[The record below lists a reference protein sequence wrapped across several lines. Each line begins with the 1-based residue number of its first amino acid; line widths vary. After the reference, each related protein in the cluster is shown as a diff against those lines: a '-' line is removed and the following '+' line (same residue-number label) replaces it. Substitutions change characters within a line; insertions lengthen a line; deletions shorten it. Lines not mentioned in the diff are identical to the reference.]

1 MLRFSKKI
9 HTSIEELKSYICSL
23 KEEDID
29 FVELYSLHKFGKLA
43 DFWQEN
49 NAKYTVVAKTFLE
62 FRKEFAAFVGVKSM
76 NFTMKSLVQVTKISF
91 PQNKRIKVHY
101 VEYENKYY
109 VDAFPLSY
117 LDGTQIIEITG
128 KVLVACN
135 QKLPMRLV
143 DGEFKY
149 DNLYR
154 ENIDFNTSDTVFTC
168 KYEVKNLLHDNKQ
181 LHIYIDQYLI
191 GEISFPCKR
200 VNLKIGD
207 EVLCYQMM
215 RIRRSESE
223 FFYIGTHPIM
233 CKNTNELKSCI
244 QKKNENKSYLEQ
256 RYDHSKLYS
265 IDTSL
270 WVGIGLNPLK
280 KMLALL
286 PPHFRLPTE
295 DEWEFAAK
303 SGLNI
308 DFATNDN
315 TMGNDRSIICMNHND
330 KLLKQNKSLDEALK
344 NLSPNKLGL
353 YFMSGGIY
361 EIVSLPN
368 GSYGYKGGAFYEP
381 LEHCRISPTKI
392 DPEIPY
398 CLRLVVSKEDFEKHN
413 NH

>member
-1 MLRFSKKI
+1 M
-9 HTSIEELKSYICSL
+9 
-23 KEEDID
+23 
-29 FVELYSLHKFGKLA
+29 
-43 DFWQEN
+43 
-49 NAKYTVVAKTFLE
+49 
-62 FRKEFAAFVGVKSM
+62 
-76 NFTMKSLVQVTKISF
+76 
-91 PQNKRIKVHY
+91 
-101 VEYENKYY
+101 
-109 VDAFPLSY
+109 
-117 LDGTQIIEITG
+117 
-128 KVLVACN
+128 
-135 QKLPMRLV
+135 
-143 DGEFKY
+143 
-149 DNLYR
+149 
-154 ENIDFNTSDTVFTC
+154 
-168 KYEVKNLLHDNKQ
+168 
-181 LHIYIDQYLI
+181 
-191 GEISFPCKR
+191 
-200 VNLKIGD
+200 
-207 EVLCYQMM
+207 
-215 RIRRSESE
+215 
-223 FFYIGTHPIM
+223 
-233 CKNTNELKSCI
+233 KSCI

>member
-143 DGEFKY
+143 DGELKY
-149 DNLYR
+149 DNLSG

-215 RIRRSESE
+215 RIHDDNIAP
-223 FFYIGTHPIM
+223 FYIGVKPFEFNNMKEWKKMMQQTGVNP
-233 CKNTNELKSCI
+233 LK
-244 QKKNENKSYLEQ
+244 Q
-256 RYDHSKLYS
+256 RVDYHILYS
-265 IDTSL
+265 INTSI
-270 WVGIGLNPLK
+270 WISVGTKNLQHILDKLPKGFRCPTK
-280 KMLALL
+280 K
-286 PPHFRLPTE
+286 
-295 DEWEFAAK
+295 EWELAA
-303 SGLNI
+303 SSRINI
-308 DFATNDN
+308 DFSTNDY
-315 TMGNDRSIICMNHND
+315 TMKEDESIICRHHND
-330 KLLKQNKSLDEALK
+330 EFLKQNTPLDEALK
-344 NLSPNKLGL
+344 KISPNKSGL
-353 YFMSGGIY
+353 YAMSGGLY
-361 EIVSLPN
+361 EIVSMPN
-368 GSYGYKGGAFYEP
+368 NTYGYKGGAFYEP
-381 LEHCRISPTKI
+381 LGCCKISLTNE
-392 DPEIPY
+392 DPQTPY
-398 CLRLVVSKEDFEKHN
+398 CLRLTISSEDMN
-413 NH
+413 NILHSNC